1 MFIPKR
7 CPRCK
12 DVAGWTEIYNPNTAN
27 PIEQLIRL
35 IKDGS
40 RWNYVY
46 RCDKC
51 GYEGEYDD
59 YAERLMP

>member
-12 DVAGWTEIYNPNTAN
+12 DVAGWTEVYNPHNAG
-27 PIEQLIRL
+27 LIAQIIR
-35 IKDGS
+35 IVKDGT
-40 RWNYVY
+40 RWDYVY

-51 GYEGEYDD
+51 GYENTYDD
-59 YAERLMP
+59 RAEILRP